1 MALIKWGCNLI
12 IDEDQ
17 HLMESGL
24 AFILAV
30 LLKSARFIQLLISFN
45 NQLWGSYKNLSSAYR
60 FYLGTLKVLFVTTNE
75 KNKVP
80 HRANMTVRLV

>member
-30 LLKSARFIQLLISFN
+30 LPKSARSIQLLISFN
-45 NQLWGSYKNLSSAYR
+45 QL
-60 FYLGTLKVLFVTTNE
+60 
-75 KNKVP
+75 
-80 HRANMTVRLV
+80 